1 MDEQAVG
8 IVQLVAEV
16 VVDAVVVLAAQEHR
30 RQRRHVE
37 RRDGFAGE
45 QRRGDVDARL
55 HRRHDFELERAGDRL
70 AVEQGVNDDAVGGR
84 VGRLDPELAEEREFL
99 VGARA
104 GADAEAARR
113 KAVALAAAEEAEVAR
128 AEEGDDL
135 VHHVRRVE
143 RVVEAEAGEA
153 EGDGKIG
160 RRLVAAPVEHPGGV
174 GDRRR
179 DAVAQHVDH
188 HRPAIKVAEVEQL
201 EAEARARLAEQ
212 RLVGLEADVAPGV
225 VVEAGD
231 AFRQRRDRRVERR
244 GGEIA
249 RALDHV
255 GHAEGRRLLREGR
268 SEHPHAGHGD
278 DAGQQRSAIQRR
290 HETLAF
296 RRDAMT

>member
-1 MDEQAVG
+1 M
-8 IVQLVAEV
+8 
-16 VVDAVVVLAAQEHR
+16 
-30 RQRRHVE
+30 
-37 RRDGFAGE
+37 
-45 QRRGDVDARL
+45 
-55 HRRHDFELERAGDRL
+55 
-70 AVEQGVNDDAVGGR
+70 NDDAVGGR

-113 KAVALAAAEEAEVAR
+113 KAVALAAAKEAEVAR

-135 VHHVRRVE
+135 VHDMWRVE

-160 RRLVAAPVEHPGGV
+160 RRLVAAPIEHPSGV

-179 DAVAQHVDH
+179 DAVAQNVDH
-188 HRPAIKVAEVEQL
+188 HRPAIKMAEMEQF

-212 RLVGLEADVAPGV
+212 RLVGLEANVAPGV

-244 GGEIA
+244 RGEIA

-255 GHAEGRRLLREGR
+255 GHAESRRLLREGR
-268 SEHPHAGHGD
+268 SEHPHAGYGD
-278 DAGQQRSAIQRR
+278 DAGQQRSAIQGR
-290 HETLAF
+290 HETLAL